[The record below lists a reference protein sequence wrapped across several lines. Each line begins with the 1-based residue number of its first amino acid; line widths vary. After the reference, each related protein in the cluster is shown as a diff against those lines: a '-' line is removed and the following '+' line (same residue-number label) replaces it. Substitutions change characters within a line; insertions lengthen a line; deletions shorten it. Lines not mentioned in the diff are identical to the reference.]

1 MQYFVTV
8 TTHANNAK
16 GKWVAENIRS
26 RLNKMIVSEDNLPKM
41 RKWIHDVIEIAK
53 ENFPHCKF
61 NHLEEHEG
69 PKGLVWLSG
78 LITITYSA
86 RKNPDYPDV
95 IINMTPAWEVQF

>member
-16 GKWVAENIRS
+16 GKWVAENIHS
-26 RLNKMIVSEDNLPKM
+26 RLHKTIVSEDNLPKM
-41 RKWIHDVIEIAK
+41 RKWINGVIKIAKKNFPRCKFYQLVEYEAPKGSVIE
-53 ENFPHCKF
+53 
-61 NHLEEHEG
+61 
-69 PKGLVWLSG
+69 G

-86 RKNPDYPDV
+86 KKKPDYPDV

>member
-16 GKWVAENIRS
+16 GKWVAKNIGI
-26 RLNKMIVSEDNLPKM
+26 RLHETLVSEDNLPVM
-41 RKWIHDVIEIAK
+41 RKWIHGVIEIAK
-53 ENFPHCKF
+53 ENFTHCKF
-61 NHLEEHEG
+61 NQLEEHEG
-69 PKGLVWLSG
+69 PKGSVLEG

-86 RKNPDYPDV
+86 RKNPGYPDV

>member
-1 MQYFVTV
+1 MQYFVTI

-16 GKWVAENIRS
+16 GKWVAENLQS
-26 RLNKMIVSEDNLPKM
+26 RLHKTIVSEDNLPKM

-61 NHLEEHEG
+61 NHLEEHEE
-69 PKGLVWLSG
+69 PKGSVLVG

-95 IINMTPAWEVQF
+95 IINMIPV

>member
-16 GKWVAENIRS
+16 GKWFAKNIRI
-26 RLNKMIVSEDNLPKM
+26 LLHKAIVSEDNLPEM
-41 RKWIHDVIEIAK
+41 RKWIHGVIEIAK

-61 NHLEEHEG
+61 NQLEEREG
-69 PKGLVWLSG
+69 PKGSVLEG

-86 RKNPDYPDV
+86 RKNFDYPDV
-95 IINMTPAWEVQF
+95 IINMTPAWEVRF

>member
-26 RLNKMIVSEDNLPKM
+26 RLNKIIVSEDNLPKM

-61 NHLEEHEG
+61 NQLEEHEG
-69 PKGLVWLSG
+69 PNGSVLEG

-95 IINMTPAWEVQF
+95 IINMTPVWEAHF

>member
-16 GKWVAENIRS
+16 GYWVAVNIHQ
-26 RLNKMIVSEDNLPKM
+26 RLHQTIVSEDNLPEM
-41 RKWIHDVIEIAK
+41 RKWINEVIEINK
-53 ENFPHCKF
+53 KNFPRCKF
-61 NHLEEHEG
+61 NQLEEHKG
-69 PKGLVWLSG
+69 PKGSVIEG

-86 RKNPDYPDV
+86 RENPDYPDV

>member
-26 RLNKMIVSEDNLPKM
+26 RLHKTIVSEDNLPEM
-41 RKWIHDVIEIAK
+41 RKWIHGVIKIAK
-53 ENFPHCKF
+53 ENFPRCKF
-61 NHLEEHEG
+61 KQLEEHEG
-69 PKGLVWLSG
+69 PKGSVIEG

-86 RKNPDYPDV
+86 RENPDYPDV
-95 IINMTPAWEVQF
+95 IINMTPAWEVRF

>member
-26 RLNKMIVSEDNLPKM
+26 RLHKTIVSEDNLPKM
-41 RKWIHDVIEIAK
+41 RKWINGVIKIAK
-53 ENFPHCKF
+53 KNFPRCKF
-61 NHLEEHEG
+61 DQLEEHEG
-69 PKGLVWLSG
+69 PKGSVIEG

-86 RKNPDYPDV
+86 RENPDYPDV
-95 IINMTPAWEVQF
+95 IINMTPAWEVHF

>member
-16 GKWVAENIRS
+16 GKWVAEIIRS
-26 RLNKMIVSEDNLPKM
+26 GLHKTIVSEVNLPKM
-41 RKWIHDVIEIAK
+41 RKWIHGVIEIAK

-61 NHLEEHEG
+61 NQLEEHEG
-69 PKGLVWLSG
+69 PKRSVLEG

-86 RKNPDYPDV
+86 RKNPGYPDV
-95 IINMTPAWEVQF
+95 IINMTPAWEVHF

>member
-26 RLNKMIVSEDNLPKM
+26 RLHKMIVSEDNLPEM
-41 RKWIHDVIEIAK
+41 RKWIHGVIEIAK

-61 NHLEEHEG
+61 NQLEEHEG
-69 PKGLVWLSG
+69 LKGSVFEG

-86 RKNPDYPDV
+86 RKNLDYPDV
-95 IINMTPAWEVQF
+95 IISMTPVWEVHF

>member
-16 GKWVAENIRS
+16 GKWVAENIRT
-26 RLNKMIVSEDNLPKM
+26 LLHKTIVSEDNLPEM
-41 RKWIHDVIEIAK
+41 RKWIHNVIEIAK
-53 ENFPHCKF
+53 KSFPRCKF
-61 NHLEEHEG
+61 DQLEEHEG
-69 PKGLVWLSG
+69 PKGSVLEG

-86 RKNPDYPDV
+86 RENPVYPDV